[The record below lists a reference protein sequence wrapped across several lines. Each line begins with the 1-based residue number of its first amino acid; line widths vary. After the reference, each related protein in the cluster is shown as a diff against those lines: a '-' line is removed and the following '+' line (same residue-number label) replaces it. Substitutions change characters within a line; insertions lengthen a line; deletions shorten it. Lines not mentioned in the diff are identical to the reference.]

1 MQQCIGQHGDDA
13 GNVGE
18 EEQIDDENRQEGQY
32 LPDDLLQANFADAGG
47 DEEVHADGRG
57 DLADGEVDDHDNT
70 EEGLIDAIGA
80 DQRDQNGGEQGDG
93 GDIIQ
98 EGASQQYITQPAL
111 SRSISSLEKELGIKL
126 VNRTTHTVSLTPAGR
141 VFAEECRKIISTYQD
156 GVQNALTASQ
166 SIVGRVRLGVPID
179 SFEPLAVKLVRAI
192 TEKHSGIH
200 IELKFNTPTRLLRA
214 LDDDLVD
221 VIIASGR
228 PRSAESKYL
237 LVDRRM
243 DYVVVSSVHP
253 LADREEVSFSELR
266 YENFIAISR
275 SSSIAGYQS
284 IIDHASAGGFSP
296 NIVGE
301 AETVSSLLM
310 MMVACGVGITVLYK
324 EHQPISATDAVRF
337 IPLKGEKYFNRYLIW
352 NRLDNSCLDSVL
364 EVAKGLFTP
373 EAEDE

>member
-13 GNVGE
+13 GDVGE

-243 DYVVVSSVHP
+243 DYVVISSVHP

-310 MMVACGVGITVLYK
+310 MVACGVGITVLYK
-324 EHQPISATDAVRF
+324 EHQLISATDAVRF

>member
-13 GNVGE
+13 GDVGE
-18 EEQIDDENRQEGQY
+18 DEQIDDENRQEGQY

-243 DYVVVSSVHP
+243 DYVVISSVHP

-310 MMVACGVGITVLYK
+310 MVACGVGITVLYK

-364 EVAKGLFTP
+364 EVAKELFTP

>member
-13 GNVGE
+13 GDVGE

-70 EEGLIDAIGA
+70 KEGLIDAISA
-80 DQRDQNGGEQGDG
+80 DQRDQNRGEQGDG

-98 EGASQQYITQPAL
+98 EGAGQQYITQPAL

-126 VNRTTHTVSLTPAGR
+126 ANRTTHTVSLTPAGR

-243 DYVVVSSVHP
+243 DYVVISSVHP

-301 AETVSSLLM
+301 AETVSSLL

>member
-18 EEQIDDENRQEGQY
+18 EEQINDENRQEGQY

-70 EEGLIDAIGA
+70 EEGLIDAISA
-80 DQRDQNGGEQGDG
+80 DQRDQNRGEQGDG

-98 EGASQQYITQPAL
+98 QGAGQQYITQPAL

-243 DYVVVSSVHP
+243 DYVVISSVHP

-310 MMVACGVGITVLYK
+310 MVACGVGITVLYK

-364 EVAKGLFTP
+364 EVAKELFTP

>member
-13 GNVGE
+13 GDVGE

-243 DYVVVSSVHP
+243 DYVVISSVHP

-310 MMVACGVGITVLYK
+310 MVACGVGITVLYK

-337 IPLKGEKYFNRYLIW
+337 IPLKGEKYFNRYLIL

>member
-13 GNVGE
+13 GDVGE

-70 EEGLIDAIGA
+70 EGGLIDAIGA

-98 EGASQQYITQPAL
+98 EGAGQQYITQPAL

-243 DYVVVSSVHP
+243 DYVVISSVHP

-301 AETVSSLLM
+301 AETVSSLL

>member
-1 MQQCIGQHGDDA
+1 MQQCIGQHGDDLR
-13 GNVGE
+13 NVGK
-18 EEQIDDENRQEGQY
+18 EEQVDNENRQEGQY

-70 EEGLIDAIGA
+70 KEGLIDAISA

-98 EGASQQYITQPAL
+98 QGAGQQYITQPAL

-126 VNRTTHTVSLTPAGR
+126 ANRTTHTVSLTPAGR

-310 MMVACGVGITVLYK
+310 MVACGVGITVLYK

>member
-13 GNVGE
+13 GDVGK
-18 EEQIDDENRQEGQY
+18 EEQVDNENRQEGQY

-98 EGASQQYITQPAL
+98 EGAGQQYITQPAL

-126 VNRTTHTVSLTPAGR
+126 ANRTTHTVSLTPAGR

-243 DYVVVSSVHP
+243 DYVVISSVHP

-310 MMVACGVGITVLYK
+310 MVACGVGITVLYK

-364 EVAKGLFTP
+364 EVAKELFTP

>member
-13 GNVGE
+13 GDVGE

-243 DYVVVSSVHP
+243 DYVVISSVHP

-301 AETVSSLLM
+301 AETASSLL

>member
-13 GNVGE
+13 GDVGE

-47 DEEVHADGRG
+47 DEEVHTDGRG
-57 DLADGEVDDHDNT
+57 DLADGEVDNHDNT

-98 EGASQQYITQPAL
+98 EGAGQQYITQPAL

-243 DYVVVSSVHP
+243 DYVVISSVHP

-301 AETVSSLLM
+301 AETVSSLL

>member
-13 GNVGE
+13 GDVGE
-18 EEQIDDENRQEGQY
+18 EDQIDDENRQEGQY

-243 DYVVVSSVHP
+243 VYVVISSVHP

-301 AETVSSLLM
+301 AETVSSLL

>member
-13 GNVGE
+13 GDVGE

-141 VFAEECRKIISTYQD
+141 VFAEECCKIISTYQD

-243 DYVVVSSVHP
+243 DYVVISSVHP

-310 MMVACGVGITVLYK
+310 MVACGVGITVLYK

-364 EVAKGLFTP
+364 EVAKELFTP

>member
-1 MQQCIGQHGDDA
+1 M
-13 GNVGE
+13 
-18 EEQIDDENRQEGQY
+18 
-32 LPDDLLQANFADAGG
+32 
-47 DEEVHADGRG
+47 
-57 DLADGEVDDHDNT
+57 
-70 EEGLIDAIGA
+70 
-80 DQRDQNGGEQGDG
+80 
-93 GDIIQ
+93 
-98 EGASQQYITQPAL
+98 
-111 SRSISSLEKELGIKL
+111 
-126 VNRTTHTVSLTPAGR
+126 
-141 VFAEECRKIISTYQD
+141 
-156 GVQNALTASQ
+156 
-166 SIVGRVRLGVPID
+166 
-179 SFEPLAVKLVRAI
+179 
-192 TEKHSGIH
+192 
-200 IELKFNTPTRLLRA
+200 
-214 LDDDLVD
+214 D

-310 MMVACGVGITVLYK
+310 MVACGVGITVLYK

>member
-13 GNVGE
+13 GDVGE

-47 DEEVHADGRG
+47 DEEVHTDGRG

-98 EGASQQYITQPAL
+98 EGAGQQYITQPAL

-126 VNRTTHTVSLTPAGR
+126 ANRTTHTVSLTPAGR

-310 MMVACGVGITVLYK
+310 MVACGVGITVLYK

>member
-13 GNVGE
+13 GDVGK
-18 EEQIDDENRQEGQY
+18 EEQVDNENRQEGQY

-70 EEGLIDAIGA
+70 EEGLIDAISA
-80 DQRDQNGGEQGDG
+80 DQRDQNRGEQGDG

-98 EGASQQYITQPAL
+98 EGAGQQYITQPAL

-243 DYVVVSSVHP
+243 DYVVISSVHP
-253 LADREEVSFSELR
+253 LAGREEVSFSELR

-301 AETVSSLLM
+301 AETVSSLL

>member
-13 GNVGE
+13 GDVGE

-243 DYVVVSSVHP
+243 DYVEISSVHP

-301 AETVSSLLM
+301 AETVSSLL

>member
-13 GNVGE
+13 GDVGE
-18 EEQIDDENRQEGQY
+18 EDQIDDENRQEGQY

-80 DQRDQNGGEQGDG
+80 DQRNQNGGEQGDG

-243 DYVVVSSVHP
+243 DYVVISSVHP

-301 AETVSSLLM
+301 AETVSSLL

>member
-13 GNVGE
+13 GDVGE
-18 EEQIDDENRQEGQY
+18 KEQIDDENRQEGQY

-70 EEGLIDAIGA
+70 EEGLIDAISA
-80 DQRDQNGGEQGDG
+80 DQRDQNRGEQGDG

-98 EGASQQYITQPAL
+98 EGAGQQYITQPAL

-126 VNRTTHTVSLTPAGR
+126 ANCTTHTVSLTPAGR

-243 DYVVVSSVHP
+243 DYVVISSVHP

-301 AETVSSLLM
+301 AETVSSLL

>member
-13 GNVGE
+13 GDVGE

-98 EGASQQYITQPAL
+98 KGASQQYITQPAL

-243 DYVVVSSVHP
+243 DYVVISSVHP

-310 MMVACGVGITVLYK
+310 MVACGVGITVLYK

-364 EVAKGLFTP
+364 EVAKELFTP

>member
-13 GNVGE
+13 GDVGE
-18 EEQIDDENRQEGQY
+18 DEQIDDENRQEGQY

-98 EGASQQYITQPAL
+98 EGAGQQYITQPAL

-126 VNRTTHTVSLTPAGR
+126 ANRTTHTVSLTPAGR

-243 DYVVVSSVHP
+243 DYVVISSVHP

-310 MMVACGVGITVLYK
+310 MVACGVGITVLYK

-364 EVAKGLFTP
+364 EVAKELFTP

>member
-98 EGASQQYITQPAL
+98 EGAGQQYITQPAL

-126 VNRTTHTVSLTPAGR
+126 ANRTTHTVSLTPAGR

-243 DYVVVSSVHP
+243 DYVVISSVHP

-301 AETVSSLLM
+301 AETVSSLL

>member
-13 GNVGE
+13 GDVGE

-70 EEGLIDAIGA
+70 EEGLINAIGA

-98 EGASQQYITQPAL
+98 EGAGQQYITQPAL

-126 VNRTTHTVSLTPAGR
+126 ANRTTHTVSLTPAGR

-243 DYVVVSSVHP
+243 DYVVISSVHP

-310 MMVACGVGITVLYK
+310 MVACGVGITVLYK

-364 EVAKGLFTP
+364 EVAKELFTP

>member
-13 GNVGE
+13 GDVGE

-70 EEGLIDAIGA
+70 EEGLTDAIGA

-243 DYVVVSSVHP
+243 DYVVISSVHP

-301 AETVSSLLM
+301 AETVSSLL

>member
-1 MQQCIGQHGDDA
+1 MQQCIGQHGDDLR
-13 GNVGE
+13 NVGK
-18 EEQIDDENRQEGQY
+18 EEQVDNENRQEGQY

-57 DLADGEVDDHDNT
+57 DLADGKVDDHDNT
-70 EEGLIDAIGA
+70 KEGLIDAISA
-80 DQRDQNGGEQGDG
+80 DQRDQNRGEQGDG

-98 EGASQQYITQPAL
+98 EGAGQQYITQPAL

-126 VNRTTHTVSLTPAGR
+126 ANRTTHTVSLTPAGR

-243 DYVVVSSVHP
+243 DYVVISSVHP

-301 AETVSSLLM
+301 AETVSSLL

>member
-13 GNVGE
+13 GDVGE

-32 LPDDLLQANFADAGG
+32 LPDDLLQANLADAGG

-243 DYVVVSSVHP
+243 DYVVISSVHP

-301 AETVSSLLM
+301 AETVSSLL

>member
-13 GNVGE
+13 GDVGE

-47 DEEVHADGRG
+47 DEEVHTDGRG

-243 DYVVVSSVHP
+243 DYVVISSVHP

-301 AETVSSLLM
+301 AETVSSLL

>member
-13 GNVGE
+13 GDVGE

-179 SFEPLAVKLVRAI
+179 SLEPLAVKLVRAI

-243 DYVVVSSVHP
+243 DYVVISSVHP

-310 MMVACGVGITVLYK
+310 MVACGVGITVLYK

-364 EVAKGLFTP
+364 EVAKELFTP

>member
-13 GNVGE
+13 GDVGE

-98 EGASQQYITQPAL
+98 EGAGQQYITQPAL

-126 VNRTTHTVSLTPAGR
+126 ANRTTHTVSLTPAGR

-310 MMVACGVGITVLYK
+310 MVACGVGITVLYK

>member
-13 GNVGE
+13 GDVGE

-80 DQRDQNGGEQGDG
+80 DQRNQNGGEQGDG

-310 MMVACGVGITVLYK
+310 MVACGVGITVLYK

>member
-13 GNVGE
+13 GDVGK
-18 EEQIDDENRQEGQY
+18 EEQVDNENRQEGQY

-70 EEGLIDAIGA
+70 EEGLIDAISA

-98 EGASQQYITQPAL
+98 EGAGQQYITQPAL

-126 VNRTTHTVSLTPAGR
+126 ANRTTHTVSLTPAGR

-243 DYVVVSSVHP
+243 DYVVISSVHP

-310 MMVACGVGITVLYK
+310 MVACGVGITVLYK

-364 EVAKGLFTP
+364 EVAKELFTP

>member
-13 GNVGE
+13 GDVGE

-80 DQRDQNGGEQGDG
+80 DQRDQNGGEQCDG

-228 PRSAESKYL
+228 PRSAESKSL

-310 MMVACGVGITVLYK
+310 MVACGVGITVLYK

-364 EVAKGLFTP
+364 EVAKELFTP

>member
-1 MQQCIGQHGDDA
+1 MQQCIGQHGDDLR
-13 GNVGE
+13 NVGK
-18 EEQIDDENRQEGQY
+18 EEQVDNENRQEGQY

-57 DLADGEVDDHDNT
+57 DLAEGEVDDHDNT
-70 EEGLIDAIGA
+70 KEGLIDAISA

-98 EGASQQYITQPAL
+98 EGAGQQYITQPAL

-126 VNRTTHTVSLTPAGR
+126 ANRTTHTVSLTPAGR

-243 DYVVVSSVHP
+243 DYVVISSVHP

-301 AETVSSLLM
+301 AETVSSLL

>member
-13 GNVGE
+13 GDVGE

-70 EEGLIDAIGA
+70 EEGLINAIGA

-166 SIVGRVRLGVPID
+166 IIVGRVRLGVPID

-243 DYVVVSSVHP
+243 DYVVISSVHP

-301 AETVSSLLM
+301 AETVSSLL

>member
-13 GNVGE
+13 GDVGE

-47 DEEVHADGRG
+47 DEEVHTDGRG

-98 EGASQQYITQPAL
+98 EGAGQQYITQPAL

-310 MMVACGVGITVLYK
+310 MVACGVGITVLYK

>member
-57 DLADGEVDDHDNT
+57 DLADGGVDDHDNT

-98 EGASQQYITQPAL
+98 EGAGQQYITQPAL

-126 VNRTTHTVSLTPAGR
+126 ANRTTHTVSLTPAGR

-243 DYVVVSSVHP
+243 DYVVISSVHP

-301 AETVSSLLM
+301 AETVSSLL

>member
-13 GNVGE
+13 GDVGE

-243 DYVVVSSVHP
+243 DYVVISSVHP

-310 MMVACGVGITVLYK
+310 MVACDVGITVLYK

-364 EVAKGLFTP
+364 EVAKELFTP

>member
-13 GNVGE
+13 GDVGE

-47 DEEVHADGRG
+47 DEEVHTDGRG

-80 DQRDQNGGEQGDG
+80 DQRDQTGGEQGDG

-98 EGASQQYITQPAL
+98 EGAGQQYITQPAL

-126 VNRTTHTVSLTPAGR
+126 ANRTTHTVSLTPAGR

-243 DYVVVSSVHP
+243 DYVVISSVHP

-301 AETVSSLLM
+301 AETVSSLL

>member
-1 MQQCIGQHGDDA
+1 VQQCIGQHGDDA

-310 MMVACGVGITVLYK
+310 MVACGVGITVLYK

>member
-243 DYVVVSSVHP
+243 DYVVISSVHP

-310 MMVACGVGITVLYK
+310 MVACGVGITVLYK

-364 EVAKGLFTP
+364 EVAKELFTP

>member
-13 GNVGE
+13 GDVGE

-243 DYVVVSSVHP
+243 DYVVISSVHP

-310 MMVACGVGITVLYK
+310 MVACGVGITVLYK

-352 NRLDNSCLDSVL
+352 NRLDNSCLDLVL